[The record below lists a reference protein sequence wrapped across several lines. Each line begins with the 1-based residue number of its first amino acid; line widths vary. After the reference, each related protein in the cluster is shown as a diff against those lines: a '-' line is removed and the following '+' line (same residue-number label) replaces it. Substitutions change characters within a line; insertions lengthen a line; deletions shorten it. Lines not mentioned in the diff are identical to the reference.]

1 LTIAQQAQEQGDV
14 ADRFVGHVMRAAL
27 VDDVADRDEERYAE
41 GEQGGDIR
49 LVHQRPPI
57 CVGKSVGKCI
67 AKAVGAGHRDLFE

>member
-1 LTIAQQAQEQGDV
+1 
-14 ADRFVGHVMRAAL
+14 MRGAL
-27 VDDVADRDEERYAE
+27 VDDVADRDEECSTE

-67 AKAVGAGHRDLFE
+67 AKGVGAGHGDLFE